1 MEHLALDAIRPVVLV
16 VDDDTGTLNLMN
28 ALLSARYIIKLATTG
43 RKALEIALADTPPDL
58 VLLDIMMPDLDGHEV
73 CRQLKADPKTSEIP
87 VIFLTAMAQIE
98 DERQGFALGAADY
111 ITKPISPPILLARI
125 DTHLMLKRA
134 ADQLRASR
142 HQLACQHA
150 GQATPHHA
158 LAQGAALLLATFAA
172 QRVLDV
178 QPHVFYTQ
186 SCLKALV
193 SQLVNQLHY
202 RDALAGLDLELL
214 YQAALLRD
222 VGMLSVPETV
232 QCNSA
237 PLTLSEREQIVRH
250 PEWGEVAIARL
261 AGWVEESVASE
272 NLGEECCADNSTNRL
287 LTGFALAGILARHH
301 HERWDGNGYPDGL
314 AGEKIP
320 LVARLMAIVDV
331 YGALLSERPYRPP
344 FSREQALALMMAG
357 RGSQFD
363 PLLLDCF
370 VALAPTFPPLGGV
383 ADGACHTP

>member
-1 MEHLALDAIRPVVLV
+1 MEHLALDAARPVVLV

-28 ALLSARYIIKLATTG
+28 ALLRGRYSIKLATTG
-43 RKALEIALADTPPDL
+43 RKALEIARSDTPPDL

-73 CRQLKADPKTSEIP
+73 CRQLKADPQTSEIP
-87 VIFLTAMAQIE
+87 VIFLTAMAQTE
-98 DERQGFALGAADY
+98 DERRGFALGAADY

-150 GQATPHHA
+150 GQPTPHHV
-158 LAQGAALLLATFAA
+158 LAQGATLLLATFAE
-172 QRVLDV
+172 QRALEV
-178 QPHVFYTQ
+178 QSNALYTQ
-186 SCLKALV
+186 SCLRTLA
-193 SQLVNQLHY
+193 SQLANLSHY
-202 RDALAGLDLELL
+202 RDALAGLDVELL
-214 YQAALLRD
+214 CQAALLRD
-222 VGMLSVPETV
+222 VGMLSVPEAV

-237 PLTLSEREQIVRH
+237 PLTASERKQIVRH

-261 AGWVEESVASE
+261 VRLVEASVAAE
-272 NLGEECCADNSTNRL
+272 NLGEERCADNRTNGP
-287 LTGFALAGILARHH
+287 LTGFAFARMLARHH
-301 HERWDGNGYPDGL
+301 HERWDGTGYPDGL
-314 AGEKIP
+314 AGEEIP

-344 FSREQALALMMAG
+344 FSREEALVLMMAG

-363 PLLLDCF
+363 PLLLDYF
-370 VALAPTFPPLGGV
+370 VALVPTLPPFAGL
-383 ADGACHTP
+383 AD